1 MGSFT
6 EARTSHNEVSTCLAN
21 AIHSCLVSGGNDCD
35 RQSINI
41 ITANPNCREGQS
53 IVDQVLELC
62 DANGDAMV
70 SVDEVKDCE
79 DQYCGQFGITNCP
92 DQDELKI
99 ADQDQDGFLSPD
111 EIYYFGLHVTNPA

>member
-1 MGSFT
+1 MK
-6 EARTSHNEVSTCLAN
+6 CL
-21 AIHSCLVSGGNDCD
+21 LVLPMLFIVVLSKGNDCD

-79 DQYCGQFGITNCP
+79 VCNIS
-92 DQDELKI
+92 I
-99 ADQDQDGFLSPD
+99 
-111 EIYYFGLHVTNPA
+111 

>member
-1 MGSFT
+1 MK
-6 EARTSHNEVSTCLAN
+6 CL
-21 AIHSCLVSGGNDCD
+21 LVLPMLFIVVLSGGGKGCD

-41 ITANPNCREGQS
+41 LTANPNCREGQS

-79 DQYCGQFGITNCP
+79 VCNIS
-92 DQDELKI
+92 I
-99 ADQDQDGFLSPD
+99 
-111 EIYYFGLHVTNPA
+111 